1 MGLLFGGFGINLIG
15 SVVDGYFPNSA
26 QCDKYNP
33 SVVIAFY
40 DWLEKNHVLSLMWL
54 FLSLYFFLFPS
65 VKKSETGH
73 LSTFNF
79 GKFSSFGCLG
89 HST

>member
-1 MGLLFGGFGINLIG
+1 MGYYLVALAIDLIG
-15 SVVDGYFPNSA
+15 SVVDGYFPHFA

-40 DWLEKNHVLSLMWL
+40 DWLEKNHVLTLMGL

-65 VKKSETGH
+65 VKK
-73 LSTFNF
+73 
-79 GKFSSFGCLG
+79 
-89 HST
+89 